1 MGNPRRG
8 SGRRMVANLRRLKLR
23 DLRGLPRRVARE
35 PRQAVEAWRQARE
48 VASENDLNA
57 YRILAEQTLLE
68 RLHSINRYSYYLY
81 RLFEPGIS
89 WEDKKSYLAD
99 DYYSEDRGEENVRL
113 WSLLAPEKYR
123 GLYDNKLVFN
133 RFFGSLG
140 FPLAEVH
147 GVYDPVFGYTIDGGR
162 LKDAPDLDA
171 WLRTSGVQEF
181 VFKPL
186 EGAEGHKV
194 LVFVGRADGD
204 PGKPVALDGDVYDAE
219 RLVAHAKEDAA
230 LKAGN
235 PGADTRSY
243 LIEERI
249 RQHPELTAL
258 IGPTLCC
265 VRVQTIVTLE
275 GEPKIIA
282 AVFKLQANPVG
293 VDHLIHNAV
302 GAWVDLDSGALG
314 RGRTRGDLDY
324 VSALPGAET
333 SFVGFQLPYWPELKD
348 LALRAAAAFPWV
360 RSVGWD
366 IAISERGPV
375 LVEGNERWAI
385 SLVQMPAP
393 HGLMTGE
400 FKELYEALMEGS
412 S

>member
-1 MGNPRRG
+1 
-8 SGRRMVANLRRLKLR
+8 MVNLRRSAPR
-23 DLRGLPRRVARE
+23 DLRGLARRVARE
-35 PRQAVEAWRQARE
+35 PRRTVEAWRRARE
-48 VASENDLNA
+48 VASDNGLNA
-57 YRILAEQTLLE
+57 SKVFVEQTLLE
-68 RLHSINRYSYYLY
+68 RFHSINRYSYYMY
-81 RLFEPGIS
+81 RLFEPGLS
-89 WEDKKSYLAD
+89 WEEKKRYLVD
-99 DYYSEDRGEENVRL
+99 DYYAEDRGEWNVRL
-113 WSLLAPEKYR
+113 WSLLAPDKYR
-123 GLYDNKLVFN
+123 GLYDNKLAFN

-140 FPLAEVH
+140 LPLAEVH
-147 GVYDPVFGYTIDGGR
+147 GVYDPVFGFTIDGQNLR
-162 LKDAPDLDA
+162 SASDLA
-171 WLRTSGVQEF
+171 RWLRTSGVEGF

-194 LVFVGRADGD
+194 LVFAGRTDGD
-204 PGKPVALDGDVYDAE
+204 PGKAVALDGEVYDAG

-243 LIEERI
+243 LIEGRI
-249 RQHPELTAL
+249 QQHPRLTE
-258 IGPTLCC
+258 IVGPTLCC

-302 GAWVDLDSGALG
+302 GAWVDPDTGALG

-324 VSALPGAET
+324 VSELPGT
-333 SFVGFQLPYWPELKD
+333 GTPFVGLRLPFWPEVKD

-360 RSVGWD
+360 RCVGWD
-366 IAISERGPV
+366 IAISEGGPV

-400 FKELYEALMEGS
+400 FKELYEALRGGEGS
-412 S
+412 P